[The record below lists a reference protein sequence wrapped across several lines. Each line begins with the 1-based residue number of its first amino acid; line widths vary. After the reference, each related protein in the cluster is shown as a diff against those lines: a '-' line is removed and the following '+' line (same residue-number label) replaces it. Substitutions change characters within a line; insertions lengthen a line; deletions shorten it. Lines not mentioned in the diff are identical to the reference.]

1 MLEYSLTQRLPP
13 GLGSL
18 FLSSG
23 IPNFTFHDCIV
34 GEHPKGP
41 RLRRWSHIPKPKR
54 LGRKK
59 FLGPKKILGEKFPK
73 TFPMAPGEVL
83 NGMGPP
89 STYSWRR
96 SLFEY
101 FRIPRYSQISQFVSW
116 HNFCWIHLNKGT
128 GGPSYWRGD
137 LSGVLFCL
145 GQDEADDKVAR
156 IKGCLEFEPSNSIS
170 MCTDWWSATAS
181 RNS

>member
-1 MLEYSLTQRLPP
+1 MLEYSLPTVATRIGIP
-13 GLGSL
+13 

-23 IPNFTFHDCIV
+23 IPNIHF
-34 GEHPKGP
+34 P
-41 RLRRWSHIPKPKR
+41 RLQCGGTSQRSAASAMKPHPETQTAR
-54 LGRKK
+54 AEEV
-59 FLGPKKILGEKFPK
+59 PWAEKILGEKCPK
-73 TFPMAPGEVL
+73 IQKLAPRKVL

-101 FRIPRYSQISQFVSW
+101 FRIFRYSQISQFVSW
-116 HNFCWIHLNKGT
+116 HNFSWIHLNKGT
-128 GGPSYWRGD
+128 GVLSYWRGD
-137 LSGVLFCL
+137 LSGVLFYL